1 MDDNPYFTLG
11 AKVDPSQTPFVP
23 TPLHPNELF
32 RGEWWSIYL
41 EGGAYILDFMSGE
54 LSGRTRRVTVARED
68 AEALMRGDAKAE
80 DVLRKYGI

>member
-11 AKVDPSQTPFVP
+11 PEIDPSQFVP
-23 TPLHPNELF
+23 TPLEPNELF

-54 LSGRTRRVTVARED
+54 LSGRNRRVTVTRDE
-68 AEALMRGDAKAE
+68 AEVLMSGDVKAD